1 MTYKGSNWTRG
12 ELGNVP
18 DENPSVDCADC
29 GESFNWRDYWKPRY
43 VEPDDVDPRTAT
55 LRCDECRERHERLT
69 RRRENNQTLEKFA
82 TDGGRNNRSVDTGVD
97 Q

>member
-18 DENPSVDCADC
+18 DENPRIDCADC
-29 GESFNWRDYWKPRY
+29 GESFAWRDYWKPRY

-55 LRCDECRERHERLT
+55 FRCDDCKERHERQK
-69 RRRENNQTLEKFA
+69 RRRENNQTLETFA
-82 TDGGRNNRSVDTGVD
+82 EGRRENSA
-97 Q
+97 

>member
-18 DENPSVDCADC
+18 DPNPYVPCASC
-29 GESFNWRDYWKPRY
+29 EQQFKWRDYWQSRVLDGDRVDDPNSD
-43 VEPDDVDPRTAT
+43 EPW
-55 LRCDECRERHERLT
+55 RCDECHERHERLT
-69 RRRENNQTLEKFA
+69 RRRENNLEL
-82 TDGGRNNRSVDTGVD
+82 TEWS